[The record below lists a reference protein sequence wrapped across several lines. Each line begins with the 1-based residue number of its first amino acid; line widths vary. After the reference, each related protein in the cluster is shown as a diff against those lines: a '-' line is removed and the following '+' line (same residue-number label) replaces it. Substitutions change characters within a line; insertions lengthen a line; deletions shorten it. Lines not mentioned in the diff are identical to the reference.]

1 VSSFEICNFDEFV
14 AEVTPQ
20 VASLEDAG
28 SAQEILIQQIEGYF
42 QRMRAAICADVVAL
56 QAAIE
61 AITPGSTTF
70 LGLIDTPGTYAG
82 AAGDVATVNAGQT
95 ALEFITPGGGAL
107 PDLVD
112 DVEISSG
119 RQVAG
124 NDTFFKLRDIGA
136 LPNTATKTVVHNI
149 GAAFAL
155 VDMWGVG
162 NDPSAPSSISL
173 NFVTNSAASNNVWM
187 HTDATNIIIVAGTNR
202 SNYSNSFIVLEYYY
216 L

>member
-1 VSSFEICNFDEFV
+1 MTSFDTCNMEDFV

-20 VASLEDAG
+20 PGSLEEAAT
-28 SAQEILIQQIEGYF
+28 AQEILIQQVEGYL
-42 QRMRAAICADVVAL
+42 QRMRAAICADLESLSGGGGV
-56 QAAIE
+56 
-61 AITPGSTTF
+61 TTF
-70 LGLIDTPGTYAG
+70 LGLTDTPAAYA
-82 AAGDVATVNAGQT
+82 AAAVGDVTSINAAKD
-95 ALEFITPGGGAL
+95 ALEFTTPAVPSGGL

-112 DVEISSG
+112 NVEISSG

-136 LPNTATKTVVHNI
+136 LPNTATKTVAHNI

-162 NDPSAPSSISL
+162 NDPSAPSSIHL
-173 NFVTNSAASNNVWM
+173 NFVTNSGTNNNVWI
-187 HTDATNIIIVAGTNR
+187 HTDGTNINIVAGTNR